1 MIAIFGLFLFLLAS
15 ALRAHLASIHICS
28 RPATS
33 NTQLRPIKYISTALR
48 IANED
53 IAATLSRRNMS
64 STDVVAN
71 GHSHDFEYGYTE
83 DHVLRPRPRK
93 PLHAQVSHLSA
104 ASSTDGD
111 SQHLN
116 LPGENGAGS
125 ATTR

>member
-1 MIAIFGLFLFLLAS
+1 M
-15 ALRAHLASIHICS
+15 
-28 RPATS
+28 
-33 NTQLRPIKYISTALR
+33 
-48 IANED
+48 
-53 IAATLSRRNMS
+53 RRNMS

-71 GHSHDFEYGYTE
+71 GHSHDFEYTSTYNQ

-93 PLHAQVSHLSA
+93 PLHAQVSQLSA

>member
-1 MIAIFGLFLFLLAS
+1 LLAFRL
-15 ALRAHLASIHICS
+15 LRAQLCIQNLHLQ
-28 RPATS
+28 S
-33 NTQLRPIKYISTALR
+33 NLPSSEPIKDLFR
-48 IANED
+48 QRM
-53 IAATLSRRNMS
+53 RRNMS

-71 GHSHDFEYGYTE
+71 GHSHDFEYTSTYNQ

-93 PLHAQVSHLSA
+93 PLHAQVSQLSA

>member
-1 MIAIFGLFLFLLAS
+1 
-15 ALRAHLASIHICS
+15 
-28 RPATS
+28 
-33 NTQLRPIKYISTALR
+33 
-48 IANED
+48 
-53 IAATLSRRNMS
+53 MS

-71 GHSHDFEYGYTE
+71 GHSHDSEYTSTYNQ

-93 PLHAQVSHLSA
+93 PLHTQVSQLSA